1 MTQVL
6 HTIEPIYDEN
16 SRVLILGTMPS
27 PKSREAQFY
36 YAHPQNRFWPTLSAV
51 LASPLPLT
59 NEDRRALALN
69 NRIAIW
75 DVLQSCEI
83 DGAADAS
90 IRAAVPN
97 DLTRIFDAAD
107 IQAVFTTGKKAFELY
122 NRHCLHRMTEIE
134 AVCLPSTSP
143 ANRRV
148 KDDELLAA
156 YSEIK
161 KFI

>member
-36 YAHPQNRFWPTLSAV
+36 YAHPQNRFWPTLAKV
-51 LASPLPLT
+51 LSSPLPLT
-59 NEDRRALALN
+59 RDDRRALALEN
-69 NRIAIW
+69 NIAIW

-83 DGAADAS
+83 DGASDAS
-90 IRAAVPN
+90 IRSAVPN

-107 IQAVFTTGKKAFELY
+107 IRAVFCTGKKSFELY
-122 NRHCLHRMTEIE
+122 NRHCLHRMTELE
-134 AVCLPSTSP
+134 AICLPSTSP

-148 KDDELLAA
+148 RDEELLTA
-156 YSEIK
+156 YSQITK
-161 KFI
+161 YL